1 MSVLALEREGV
12 RDTWLE
18 MRRPRSPRPTSPNV
32 QAVTK
37 AFSRRLK
44 GWREHKKKSQMDLAY
59 PCKMSMDTVRSYE
72 AGRRVPRLSEI
83 ALMAEIL
90 GISLSALLFKD
101 PPPPKDG

>member
-1 MSVLALEREGV
+1 MPVLALEREGV

-18 MRRPRSPRPTSPNV
+18 MRRPRPPRPTSPGV
-32 QAVTK
+32 QAATK
-37 AFSRRLK
+37 AFARRLK
-44 GWREHKKKSQMDLAY
+44 GWRESAGKSQMDLAH
-59 PCKMSMDTVRSYE
+59 PCRMSMDTVRSYE

-90 GISLSALLFKD
+90 GISLSDLLFKD